1 MTTCYCG
8 IEFKPR
14 PGAKLRCPLCAAA
27 KPALRHGPPALD
39 YLSQRSREATA
50 KVLKIPLKL
59 VLSAEATAIAKLRVL
74 GKGQVGE
81 TFGGRTLTPELQAEL
96 RGFRA
101 TLQKLEEA
109 GAVEE
114 AAAVKQIL
122 DTLATNVRDITYA
135 SASEE
140 SPARESHQ

>member
-14 PGAKLRCPLCAAA
+14 AGAKLRCPLCAAA

-39 YLSQRSREATA
+39 YLSQRSVKATA
-50 KVLKIPLKL
+50 EVLKIPLKL
-59 VLSAEATAIAKLRVL
+59 VLSAEATAIAKLKVL

-81 TFGGRTLTPELQAEL
+81 TFGGRTLTPQLRAEL
-96 RGFRA
+96 KEFRA

-109 GAVEE
+109 GAAEE
-114 AAAVKQIL
+114 ARAVKEIL
-122 DTLATNVRDITYA
+122 DALEASVRDITNGTV
-135 SASEE
+135 ETTE
-140 SPARESHQ
+140 S